1 LFIIIYSHLY
11 DIPFNLKFQEFISL
25 FTFPQYSNKIIHR
38 YTMYRITMYGGESMK
53 INKEL
58 LKGSTTVLILSIL
71 NRKDMYGYEMI
82 KEIDLRSKGIFSF
95 KEGTLYPILH
105 NLENAN
111 YIESYWDD
119 SNSGRKRKYYK
130 ITDNGKKLLLEKES
144 EWKLFSET
152 VNSVLWE
159 GSLCLK

>member
-1 LFIIIYSHLY
+1 
-11 DIPFNLKFQEFISL
+11 
-25 FTFPQYSNKIIHR
+25 
-38 YTMYRITMYGGESMK
+38 MYLTTMYGGEFMK

-58 LKGSTTVLILSIL
+58 LKGSTTVLILSLL

-82 KEIDLRSKGIFSF
+82 KEIELRSNGIFSF

>member
-1 LFIIIYSHLY
+1 
-11 DIPFNLKFQEFISL
+11 
-25 FTFPQYSNKIIHR
+25 
-38 YTMYRITMYGGESMK
+38 MYRYTMYGGEFMK

-71 NRKDMYGYEMI
+71 NRKNMYGYEMI
-82 KEIDLRSKGIFSF
+82 KEIDLLSKGIFSF

-119 SNSGRKRKYYK
+119 SSSGRKRKYYK
-130 ITDNGKKLLLEKES
+130 ITNDGKKLLLEKKS

-152 VNSVLWE
+152 VNNVLWE
-159 GSLCLK
+159 ANLCLE